1 MTMSFFGK
9 FKPSGPPAP
18 PQRIENNAGYGGWP
32 EDEFDEEDGDTYEAP
47 PCERPA
53 LKVPSRHV
61 EENVYLERTSE
72 RSNPV
77 LPKRQAAPPPRPAKM
92 APMGKALKQ
101 QPHQQTHPKEFYI
114 DPNTKKREFTL
125 SPSLAPEVDRKEKP
139 GKRSTPK
146 KSAPPPSPTPA
157 SPSPPAEEDVYLDPN
172 EGQGDSDDLYLEPTA
187 AFPPAPRGPMRM
199 PLPPKTA
206 AAPPPMPIKPPVPRA
221 GSSSL
226 LVSEAKTAPPPDIRR
241 SMFPGKLPPPT
252 LGIKPPLPASLKVPK
267 PSPPPPPTI
276 DTTAAVSPSGMK
288 TTIQAGKEEKE
299 WFAGNCDRKTAED
312 LLLRINKDGAFL
324 IRHSSAQNARQPYTL
339 AVLYRQKVYNI
350 PIRFLEETHG
360 YALGKEGKKNEE
372 FFCSLQEIIS
382 HHKNNQLL
390 LIDSKSQAKHTTY
403 LTHPACP

>member
-9 FKPSGPPAP
+9 LKNLHSGPPTP
-18 PQRIENNAGYGGWP
+18 PKRIENNAGYDGWP
-32 EDEFDEEDGDTYEAP
+32 EDEFDEEDGDTYEVP

-53 LKVPSRHV
+53 MNVPSRHV
-61 EENVYLERTSE
+61 EENVYLERKSE

-77 LPKRQAAPPPRPAKM
+77 LPKRQAAAPPRPAKM
-92 APMGKALKQ
+92 VPMGKAL
-101 QPHQQTHPKEFYI
+101 QPHPEEFYI
-114 DPNTKKREFTL
+114 DPNTKK
-125 SPSLAPEVDRKEKP
+125 PPEVDRKEKP

-146 KSAPPPSPTPA
+146 KFA
-157 SPSPPAEEDVYLDPN
+157 SPPPPAEEDVYLDPN
-172 EGQGDSDDLYLEPTA
+172 EGQEDSDDLYLEPTA
-187 AFPPAPRGPMRM
+187 AMRVEKTLVTMEVSSCKVCPPAPRGPIRM

-206 AAPPPMPIKPPVPRA
+206 AAPPPMPITRLCFDKIKPPVPRA
-221 GSSSL
+221 KSSSI
-226 LVSEAKTAPPPDIRR
+226 LVNEAKTAPPPDIRR

-252 LGIKPPLPASLKVPK
+252 LGIKPPLPASLKEPK
-267 PSPPPPPTI
+267 PSPPPPPI
-276 DTTAAVSPSGMK
+276 VHSTAAVSPPGMK
-288 TTIQAGKEEKE
+288 TTMQEKE

-312 LLLRINKDGAFL
+312 FLLQINKDGAFL

-350 PIRFLEETHG
+350 PIRFLEETRG

-390 LIDSKSQAKHTTY
+390 LIDSKSQAKHTTH